1 MVLTLFFFFIALSAQ
16 YEHRCQVV
24 EVVLRQ
30 EMEEAVLLL
39 SIAYDSSLQQMRS
52 NGGQFQ
58 PPQASWVRSATFFFS
73 F

>member
-1 MVLTLFFFFIALSAQ
+1 
-16 YEHRCQVV
+16 VV

-39 SIAYDSSLQQMRS
+39 SNAYDSSLQQMRS